1 MEDARRH
8 PGYCRCHELRDD
20 RGGIDQCGVSA
31 SDHIGNG
38 ARELSH
44 CPWARDSYICELMKQ
59 YWVSLSEIIR
69 NIGLVIG
76 GAIGIYL
83 AWKRVVASN
92 KQADAQLR
100 QAEMSRRNHVTELF
114 NRAVGQL
121 KDEKLEIRVGAILT
135 LGQVCTD
142 FRDLSS
148 PVIRL
153 LTTYLQQEKSDYG
166 EIDAPADIG
175 EIIRIIALMSQKP
188 PEGTYE

>member
-1 MEDARRH
+1 
-8 PGYCRCHELRDD
+8 
-20 RGGIDQCGVSA
+20 
-31 SDHIGNG
+31 
-38 ARELSH
+38 
-44 CPWARDSYICELMKQ
+44 MKQ